1 MADSKKEMV
10 NDLYNAALF
19 TIGAVGVS
27 MASKK
32 VLGEPLS
39 APASLQGTAKLA
51 AAVGLST
58 LGVKYLLLLLLLLKL
73 IYKQ

>member
-39 APASLQGTAKLA
+39 TPTSLQGTAKLA

-58 LGVKYLLLLLLLLKL
+58 LGVKYLQGKGYIPKELQK
-73 IYKQ
+73 